1 MIISKGSNFRYS
13 GKTQEELKIAL
24 SRTPTRQST
33 YKRKTSTRVKKEKT
47 AAGPPAN
54 AVGLDELHSQQQPT
68 ISPPPYAIHA
78 PQNITQEVE
87 TIMGAAKELEPK
99 QRNDSD
105 LKSEQVDDEPVYDEP
120 RKLRCDQN
128 YSICRE
134 ILNTERTHL
143 KDLQVVICHFRS
155 ALREETSGIPEQI
168 LSMLY
173 STLDPVFEFHKE
185 FLSQL
190 EHRVAEWETEERNG
204 QQIGELFYTQM
215 KRFANFEP
223 FFERLEG
230 IMHEIESSL
239 QLYPRFLQLW
249 RSFESRKLC
258 YLPISTFLIKP
269 LCRLFQYYSA
279 IGRMDR
285 REGNNALTELA
296 GPVKRLKPVLHRCLQ
311 FQIMSQL
318 QRELIGADRLVRNGR
333 EFIREGYLRKWAG
346 PRGGFNA
353 RMFFLFND
361 CILWTTSKI
370 EPPTMG
376 TVLSKPWK
384 VSVELPVNNITVE
397 LSDMERSAPHS
408 FALNLPDPKTNTD
421 DKITSMILAANSAE
435 QRNKWISDI
444 ELASNRMR
452 HSKEPFYSTSTGQ
465 PSHTMHVTNIT
476 TDGDEK
482 SYEDSKMKQNTTTQ
496 VCWFRYCTLAFEDH
510 LNMSQNVMAGYLM
523 RKFKNKP
530 TEASNNQDNNNQTRN
545 WQKLWV
551 VLNTFSIHF
560 YKRHQESAPLAN
572 LPLLEYQVFPVDPAT
587 ISNCKHQYV
596 FMIKLKKHEYH
607 FAAETEYSYLRWMHT
622 LKIATLSNET
632 S

>member
-1 MIISKGSNFRYS
+1 M
-13 GKTQEELKIAL
+13 
-24 SRTPTRQST
+24 RQT
-33 YKRKTSTRVKKEKT
+33 KDPERK
-47 AAGPPAN
+47 AAPVNEVDPS
-54 AVGLDELHSQQQPT
+54 ELHSQHHPT
-68 ISPPPYAIHA
+68 ISPPPYSEHA
-78 PQNITQEVE
+78 PIPPPTNLNSEVE
-87 TIMGAAKELEPK
+87 GLMSVAKELEQK
-99 QRNDSD
+99 ERNDSD
-105 LKSEQVDDEPVYDEP
+105 LKSTVEEEDGVYDEP
-120 RKLRCDQN
+120 RPRLRCDHN

-155 ALREETSGIPEQI
+155 ALREESGIPEQI

-173 STLDPVFEFHKE
+173 STLDPIFEFHKE

-190 EHRVAEWETEERNG
+190 EHRVAEWESEERSG
-204 QQIGELFYTQM
+204 KQIGELFHAQM
-215 KRFANFEP
+215 KRFANFESY
-223 FFERLEG
+223 FERLEG

-239 QLYPRFLQLW
+239 QLYPRFLQVW

-269 LCRLFQYYSA
+269 ICRLFQYYSA
-279 IGRMDR
+279 IGRMER
-285 REGNNALTELA
+285 REGNNALNELA
-296 GPVKRLKPVLHRCLQ
+296 GPVKRLRPILQRCLQ

-370 EPPTMG
+370 EPPTIG

-384 VSVELPVNNITVE
+384 VSVELPVNNLTVE

-408 FALNLPDPKTNTD
+408 FALNLPDPKQTNGQD
-421 DKITSMILAANSAE
+421 DKITSMILSASSSE
-435 QRNKWISDI
+435 QRNKWINDV
-444 ELASNRMR
+444 EFASNRMR
-452 HSKEPFYSTSTGQ
+452 HSKEPFYSTATGQ
-465 PSHTMHVTNIT
+465 PSHTMHVTNISA
-476 TDGDEK
+476 GDDDK
-482 SYEDSKMKQNTTTQ
+482 SYDDSKMKQNTTTQ
-496 VCWFRYCTLAFEDH
+496 VCWFRYCTLGFDDH
-510 LNMSQNVMAGYLM
+510 LRMSQNVMAGYLM

-530 TEASNNQDNNNQTRN
+530 TPTEGQNNTDNNNQTRN

-572 LPLLEYQVFPVDPAT
+572 LPLLEYQVFPVDPST
-587 ISNCKHQYV
+587 IPNCKHQFV

-622 LKIATLSNET
+622 LKIATLSNEIA
-632 S
+632 